1 MELDRFKFRA
11 WDKIRK
17 VMMLNVMLGDTFIW
31 IYDAGQDEEF
41 DKWAHWMPNEDSLS
55 TNLKNV
61 DLMQSTGLKDKTG
74 KLIFE
79 GQIYELKVHGIETH
93 VEFIDCVV
101 KWNDSMCA
109 FGWNRLTQESEQ
121 PQWINMNS
129 NILDMKDLGNI
140 YEDPELLEAT
150 TSPLKED

>member
-1 MELDRFKFRA
+1 MELDNRFLFRA

-61 DLMQSTGLKDKTG
+61 DLMQCLGRKDINK

-79 GQIYELKVHGIETH
+79 GDIDRSGDELMYVAFQEGRFGMKYCEPITFDPDYLDDCISWSDIE
-93 VEFIDCVV
+93 I
-101 KWNDSMCA
+101 
-109 FGWNRLTQESEQ
+109 
-121 PQWINMNS
+121 I
-129 NILDMKDLGNI
+129 GNI
-140 YEDPELLEAT
+140 HENPNLLPT
-150 TSPLKED
+150 TSPLKESE